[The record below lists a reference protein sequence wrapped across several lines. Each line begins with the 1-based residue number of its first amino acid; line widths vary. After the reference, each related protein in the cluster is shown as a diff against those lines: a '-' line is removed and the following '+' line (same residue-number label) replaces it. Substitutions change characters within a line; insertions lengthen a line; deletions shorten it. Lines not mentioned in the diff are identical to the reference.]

1 NVNGRARDFVVI
13 GAGKSELEDMIKPIV
28 AAEDR
33 VISPEPNPER
43 GSYFRSD
50 HFSFAKK
57 GVPMLDGGSGEDLRV
72 GGTAAGHA
80 ATLDYIA
87 NRYHKP

>member
-1 NVNGRARDFVVI
+1 KAGPAKRSLVFLSVTCEECGLLGSRYYASHPIYPLNHTVGGVNMDGLNVNGRARDFVVI

-43 GSYFRSD
+43 GSY
-50 HFSFAKK
+50 
-57 GVPMLDGGSGEDLRV
+57 
-72 GGTAAGHA
+72 
-80 ATLDYIA
+80 
-87 NRYHKP
+87 